1 MTKQTNLTLSQEQK
15 QELLKVKKQN
25 QSSVIKDRAHTI
37 LLRDQGKKIK
47 EIANVLFRSETFVK
61 ESIKS
66 YLSGGIFSIQKHHK
80 GGNSKKLTKEEKE
93 ELKKMLEK
101 EPKEYGFNQSFWSI
115 DLLKIFVEKQFKV
128 FYKSNQSYY
137 DLFKYCGFSFQKP
150 KTKDLRQDPVKVE

>member
-1 MTKQTNLTLSQEQK
+1 M
-15 QELLKVKKQN
+15 KKQN

-47 EIANVLFRSETFVK
+47 EMANVLFRSETFVK

-66 YLSGGIFSIQKHHK
+66 YLSGGIFSVQKHHK

-93 ELKKMLEK
+93 KLKKMLEK

-115 DLLKIFVEKQFKV
+115 DLLKILIERQFKV
-128 FYKSNQSYY
+128 VYKSNQSYQY
-137 DLFKYCGFSFQKP
+137 QLQPDGKDYKVCASLESTKAQKCFTSTSDYFP
-150 KTKDLRQDPVKVE
+150 SD